1 MKLTWVSLYS
11 PKRKSNLLPI
21 SPQYFVRSLKKV
33 CQFPFGSI
41 YTRERREVHMFMLCC
56 ISHRDDR
63 WEISYKKSDYK
74 WNRFIT
80 DVVITLSCWVASKA
94 LILSSLLSEKQ
105 SIQLA
110 VDIQFENEVTIN
122 AMEKTLS
129 QTAKVKKIQ
138 QDWSNRI
145 SWLNCAHIFEL
156 RIVWSDLINI
166 KHCIPKELDFQIHV
180 VVW

>member
-21 SPQYFVRSLKKV
+21 SPQYFARCLKKV

-41 YTRERREVHMFMLCC
+41 YTRECREVHMFMLCC

-110 VDIQFENEVTIN
+110 VDIQFENEVTN
-122 AMEKTLS
+122 AMEKALS

-138 QDWSNRI
+138 QDWSNRL

-156 RIVWSDLINI
+156 QIVWSDLIII

>member
-1 MKLTWVSLYS
+1 MSVTILSQAKKQSVTNCPLSILSGVS
-11 PKRKSNLLPI
+11 
-21 SPQYFVRSLKKV
+21 KK
-33 CQFPFGSI
+33 FASSHLAPFILASAER
-41 YTRERREVHMFMLCC
+41 YTCLCC

-80 DVVITLSCWVASKA
+80 DVVVTLSCWVASKA

-110 VDIQFENEVTIN
+110 VDIQFENEVTN

-129 QTAKVKKIQ
+129 QTAKVKKMQ

-156 RIVWSDLINI
+156 RIVWSDLIII